1 MNMET
6 LRVTIK
12 NVKNISNANIEFPFD
27 NGLYTI
33 VGANGCGKSTIM
45 LCMAQLISQQ
55 LLRLRNSD
63 VKPDTFVEFG
73 LNGKQTRWK
82 RSNLN
87 RWSYSGDLIKFNGL
101 YEGSLFYGTRFE
113 DSTNIEQMIAANKI
127 SETEIVDADEYVK
140 NQMSYILH
148 GDMSHYRS
156 LKRIRNKEVAQHL
169 GITNR
174 PYFISVEGSL
184 ISQYRMSSGE
194 CLLVSLLH
202 FLYNS
207 IVRRSLPVNQ
217 KVIVLIDE
225 LELALH
231 PIAVLRLMDFLKDLV
246 KEHSNLIIYLS
257 THSPEVI
264 RTIPPMDLF
273 KINNNDGEVSIE
285 NNCYPS
291 YLIRDLYS
299 NVSPDFLLLVEDEL
313 AQIVVNRVLSKY
325 SMRTTKLIHCV
336 PVGGWQNV
344 LSLHKELYSKKILG
358 TNTHI
363 VSILDGDVATLLNKE
378 QKKFPHLFLPV
389 PSIEKFLYDIIKND
403 SNPKLKQI
411 INDKYFIVQSLS
423 EIVSQYN
430 RSTLNGSTDNNKNFY
445 KKLMLELESIGTKES
460 VFVTGLCDDIIDNI
474 DISKFVDALKKMLV
488 PTN

>member
-1 MNMET
+1 
-6 LRVTIK
+6 
-12 NVKNISNANIEFPFD
+12 
-27 NGLYTI
+27 
-33 VGANGCGKSTIM
+33 
-45 LCMAQLISQQ
+45 
-55 LLRLRNSD
+55 
-63 VKPDTFVEFG
+63 
-73 LNGKQTRWK
+73 
-82 RSNLN
+82 
-87 RWSYSGDLIKFNGL
+87 
-101 YEGSLFYGTRFE
+101 
-113 DSTNIEQMIAANKI
+113 
-127 SETEIVDADEYVK
+127 
-140 NQMSYILH
+140 
-148 GDMSHYRS
+148 
-156 LKRIRNKEVAQHL
+156 
-169 GITNR
+169 
-174 PYFISVEGSL
+174 
-184 ISQYRMSSGE
+184 MSSGE

-363 VSILDGDVATLLNKE
+363 VSILDG
-378 QKKFPHLFLPV
+378 
-389 PSIEKFLYDIIKND
+389 I
-403 SNPKLKQI
+403 
-411 INDKYFIVQSLS
+411 
-423 EIVSQYN
+423 
-430 RSTLNGSTDNNKNFY
+430 
-445 KKLMLELESIGTKES
+445 
-460 VFVTGLCDDIIDNI
+460 
-474 DISKFVDALKKMLV
+474 
-488 PTN
+488 